1 MSSVK
6 INNDLFLGKEELN
19 RFRQFLDES
28 GYRRFIGLMTKSFGV
43 VKNFRDGSFDSFK
56 VETGA
61 SGQIKILGNS
71 FAVDENLN
79 LIHNPTDI
87 NFNIPN
93 DSSWYW
99 VKINHT
105 KTNLEQGTVSLASD
119 GSLSGVNTKFSEVL
133 RGSPNYPS
141 RLRLYSIDSNGFYT
155 QFEGEA
161 EVVSVLSDTS
171 AFIHLYSGSLPGT
184 MRYSVVGTFTPSI
197 VVPEGSKMIFEYD
210 YVTIELVPEITEDVP
225 PVKNTD
231 EYYIARVKNSGG
243 TVTINDKRTDVWCLD
258 IACDIVKD
266 AYYLGDPELDDSWKI
281 TTDNG
286 KLILG
291 RKESGE
297 WVSKFVIPNDK

>member
-19 RFRQFLDES
+19 RFRRFLDES

-56 VETGA
+56 VEIGG
-61 SGQIKILGNS
+61 SGQIKVLGNS

-141 RLRLYSIDSNGFYT
+141 RVRLYSIDSNGFYT

-197 VVPEGSKMIFEYD
+197 VVPEGNKMIFEYD

-225 PVKNTD
+225 PVKSTD

-266 AYYLGDPELDDSWKI
+266 AYYLGDPTQDDSWKI

-286 KLILG
+286 QLIFE
-291 RKESGE
+291 RKEEGE
-297 WVSKFVIPNDK
+297 WVSKSVIPNDR

>member
-43 VKNFRDGSFDSFK
+43 VKNFRDGNFDSFK

-61 SGQIKILGNS
+61 SGQIKVLGNS

-79 LIHNPTDI
+79 LIHNPTDT

-161 EVVSVLSDTS
+161 EVISVLSDTS

-266 AYYLGDPELDDSWKI
+266 AYYLGDPTQDDSWKI

-286 KLILG
+286 QLIFE

-297 WVSKFVIPNDK
+297 WVSKSVIPND

>member
-19 RFRQFLDES
+19 RFRRFLDES

-56 VETGA
+56 VEPGA
-61 SGQIKILGNS
+61 SGQIKVLGNS

-141 RLRLYSIDSNGFYT
+141 RLRLYSIDLNGFYT

-225 PVKNTD
+225 PVKSTD

-243 TVTINDKRTDVWCLD
+243 TVTINDKRTDIWCLD

-266 AYYLGDPELDDSWKI
+266 AYYLGDPTQDDSWKI

-286 KLILG
+286 QLIFE
-291 RKESGE
+291 RKEEGE
-297 WVSKFVIPNDK
+297 WVSKSVIPNDR